1 MKYIFKSNYSN
12 PRKQPGTMGLTIAR
26 LASVSSP
33 GLHPS
38 AGALVPC
45 VVPHRVL
52 PQLTHSLQLTKLPGR
67 TFTVASGH
75 IKSSCVPWLSQG
87 SVFFNYFAEM
97 ENIMWGRH
105 WTGPL
110 GVTNKAG
117 ITNMRTN
124 KLLPSI
130 RGLFWLQLKYPLCC
144 PAERTLS
151 EISWVTHFQN
161 RSLPRG

>member
-12 PRKQPGTMGLTIAR
+12 PRRWAGTVGLTVAGLVVR
-26 LASVSSP
+26 AGAGSVGP
-33 GLHPS
+33 PRLHPP
-38 AGALVPC
+38 AGALTPL

-87 SVFFNYFAEM
+87 SVFFNYFAER

-110 GVTNKAG
+110 GVTNIAG

-130 RGLFWLQLKYPLCC
+130 RGLF
-144 PAERTLS
+144 
-151 EISWVTHFQN
+151 
-161 RSLPRG
+161 